1 MLGVKL
7 ILDVRKIGKIIVSL
21 NLVKLVIFGEDVNFG
36 WIIIVI
42 GYSGCE
48 IDLNCIYV

>member
-36 WIIIVI
+36 
-42 GYSGCE
+42 
-48 IDLNCIYV
+48 